1 MTPRT
6 MPKNPHPPCNS
17 GQDKE
22 CKVIGIIILTPLKVF
37 LLKNTEIFY
46 VNMILLDWLN
56 SNFSS
61 QTLMKNPKARCGPK
75 KICYLAKPCRH
86 SNECSAGFVC
96 KIPGII
102 KKAKRAQ
109 RAQIIKNHMKR
120 VHQSRRRS
128 RDRKMLNKTLDSYVT
143 YSNELYFERFSV
155 LNV

>member
-1 MTPRT
+1 MQGNRY
-6 MPKNPHPPCNS
+6 NY
-17 GQDKE
+17 
-22 CKVIGIIILTPLKVF
+22 L
-37 LLKNTEIFY
+37 NTLESFSSIHMIFY

-128 RDRKMLNKTLDSYVT
+128 RDRKMLNKTLNSYIT
-143 YSNELYFERFSV
+143 YYILKGFLYLTYDEY
-155 LNV
+155 